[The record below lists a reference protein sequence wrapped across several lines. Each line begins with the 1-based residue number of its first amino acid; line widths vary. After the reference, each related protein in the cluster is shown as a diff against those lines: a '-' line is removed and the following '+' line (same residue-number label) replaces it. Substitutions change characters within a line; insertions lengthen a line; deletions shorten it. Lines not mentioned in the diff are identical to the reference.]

1 MESVVDMTPQ
11 ERPGFFIW
19 LAVHAERIPGVL
31 WWTSIGLQL
40 VAIYIQRAAQ

>member
-19 LAVHAERIPGVL
+19 LAVHAERIPNFL
-31 WWTSIGLQL
+31 WWTSVALQ
-40 VAIYIQRAAQ
+40 VVVIYVQRSAR